1 VRFQCCERNY
11 AVLSGDIH
19 TVLSVDIY
27 AVLSDNPCSMR
38 RAKSP
43 RLRVLSEAIYGE
55 NGGVG
60 EGVEAMH
67 AAQPDVAV
75 TSSTWSALTM
85 LALAMTSAAT
95 RGNIFTPNETKLS
108 HRWRKRASFLS

>member
-1 VRFQCCERNY
+1 MRFQCCERNY

-43 RLRVLSEAIYGE
+43 KLRVLSEAIYGE
-55 NGGVG
+55 NGTSLGLVWLVG
-60 EGVEAMH
+60 PVGPQNGLKPPLQEFV
-67 AAQPDVAV
+67 P
-75 TSSTWSALTM
+75 
-85 LALAMTSAAT
+85 
-95 RGNIFTPNETKLS
+95 KLS
-108 HRWRKRASFLS
+108 SPDNV